1 MKINDRFEALPI
13 KGENHTEY
21 YLSDNQEKVSYWP
34 FEAITDTILKS
45 ITIME
50 NINETSIR

>member
-13 KGENHTEY
+13 KGESGTEY

-34 FEAITDTILKS
+34 FEMITDAILKS

-50 NINETSIR
+50 GINEAAI